1 MASNMEEL
9 ITCSSAE
16 DDDRA
21 VRQSNKNSAFNVS
34 ARKAHELSCYTP
46 IQSNCCNLENKKL

>member
-1 MASNMEEL
+1 MEEL